1 MTKKLLILLFF
12 LGSLFVE
19 SQNLVWNTD
28 MSTAIALSNDQRKP
42 LLIFFTTKETADKI
56 QNEIF
61 KTSDFESWS
70 AKNVVLVKLDL
81 SDPTVSESVRDQNLS
96 LKNAFGIDELPQVCY
111 ATASIRKGKTNF
123 SSLGKLGYKSG
134 TVKSWIYESDLLLNP
149 E

>member
-12 LGSLFVE
+12 LGSLLVE

-28 MSTAIALSNDQRKP
+28 MSTAITLSNDQRKP
-42 LLIFFTTKETADKI
+42 LLIFFTTKETSDKI

-61 KTSDFESWS
+61 KTADFQSWA
-70 AKNVVLVKLDL
+70 AKNVILVKLDL
-81 SDPTVSESVRDQNLS
+81 SDSSISESVRDQNLS

-123 SSLGKLGYKSG
+123 GSLGKIGYKSG
-134 TVKSWIYESDLLLNP
+134 NVQNWIYESDLLLNP